1 MIAGL
6 ALFALAAWRGGR
18 PADPLKGPRLVP
30 WTLVAIFAGAFV
42 LVVGAHFLSFFGIE
56 TGQGRPRL

>member
-1 MIAGL
+1 
-6 ALFALAAWRGGR
+6 
-18 PADPLKGPRLVP
+18 VP